1 MNVQMNTLHSPR
13 FSYESIVK
21 EAASYHYEG
30 RTISLPFSGSYRFG
44 TLVPTIPVDLVSER

>member
-1 MNVQMNTLHSPR
+1 MNTLHSSR
-13 FSYESIVK
+13 FSYESIIE

-44 TLVPTIPVDLVSER
+44 TLAPTIPMDLVSER